1 MKKLLAL
8 SLVGLLVF
16 TGCGNKEEEPKGN
29 EQGNNPTEQQPQV
42 NTNPGVVEDKEL
54 GEFTFTNTSMIYEN
68 NETTLE
74 VTVTNT
80 STTTAYLHEF
90 NIYAKDAEGNTL
102 TTLKGFVG
110 DNIPAGESK
119 IITASAS
126 IDLTNAASI
135 SYEVVR

>member
-1 MKKLLAL
+1 MKKLLAF

-16 TGCGNKEEEPKGN
+16 TGCGKKDESPKGN
-29 EQGNNPTEQQPQV
+29 EQGNNPVEQQPQV
-42 NTNPGVVEDKEL
+42 NVNPGVVEDKEL

-80 STTTAYLHEF
+80 SAETSYLHEF
-90 NIYAKDAEGNTL
+90 NIYAKDADGNVL
-102 TTLKGFVG
+102 TILKGFVG
-110 DNIPAGESK
+110 DNIPAGESR

-135 SYEVVR
+135 NYEVVR